1 MLTYQ
6 MAPRRNNNN
15 DADNDNNM
23 LPGMQQ
29 LLEAQAH
36 LIQLLTQNMA
46 NNNHN
51 PPPPPPPPPQVD
63 MLTRFLRLNPPKFL
77 SSSEPILADDWLRS
91 VNKYLVTIGCSKA
104 KSVRIAAHL
113 LEGPMSSWPENYQV
127 THPIGQVTWLMF
139 QEAFRTAHVSAGA
152 MSLK

>member
-1 MLTYQ
+1 
-6 MAPRRNNNN
+6 
-15 DADNDNNM
+15 
-23 LPGMQQ
+23 
-29 LLEAQAH
+29 
-36 LIQLLTQNMA
+36 MA

-63 MLTRFLRLNPPKFL
+63 MLTRFLRLNPPTFL
-77 SSSEPILADDWLRS
+77 SSSEPIVADDWLRS

-104 KSVRIAAHL
+104 ESVRIAAHL

-152 MSLK
+152 MSLKKEFRNLRQGNRNISEYVEEFNKLSRYAPNDVKMDAAR